1 MQNWIGIA
9 ASFGFI
15 FTVIFLARFLARFGK
30 EASRKTVHILVC
42 NWWFLAM
49 YFFEQPVWAAIV
61 PASFVV
67 INTLSYRYQIIQVME
82 RGEGKEDLGTVYY
95 AVSLLILSLLTFGAG
110 KNPLVGAAGILIM
123 GYGDGLAAVIG
134 KAFPWGSYRVFSSR
148 KSLTGNL
155 TMFVVSAAVLALLI
169 TWQGASPILPAA
181 LGLALVATLVEAVT
195 PFGLDNLTVPLA
207 SALAY
212 GMVMT

>member
-9 ASFGFI
+9 ASLVYI
-15 FTVIFLARFLARFGK
+15 FTVIFLARFMTRFGK

-49 YFFEQPVWAAIV
+49 YFFAQPLWAAIV
-61 PASFVV
+61 PAMFVA
-67 INTLSYRYQIIQVME
+67 INYLSYHYQIFQVME
-82 RGEGKEDLGTVYY
+82 RGEGKGDLGTVYY
-95 AVSLLILSLLTFGAG
+95 AISLLILSLLTFGAG

-134 KAFPWGSYRVFSSR
+134 KAFPWGSYHVFGSS

-155 TMFVVSAAVLALLI
+155 TMFVVSFAVLALLI
-169 TWQGASPILPAA
+169 TWQGSASVFPAA
-181 LGLALVATLVEAVT
+181 LGLALLATLVETMT
-195 PFGLDNLTVPLA
+195 PLGLDNLTVPLV

-212 GMVMT
+212 GMVIT